1 MKQND
6 GTIKQLM
13 KQNDTMLRNNGNMFE
28 QHENN
33 VVHYMNN
40 DNVDVGN
47 NMETMATLTLET
59 T

>member
-1 MKQND
+1 
-6 GTIKQLM
+6 M

-40 DNVDVGN
+40 DIVDVGN

>member
-6 GTIKQLM
+6 ETIKQSM

-28 QHENN
+28 QHGDN